1 MIRTNGLV
9 LAAFLMAS
17 ASPVAFA
24 QPTTQEAETETT
36 TEFYMQH
43 RDIITQLSQP
53 SAVGIDWEE
62 EFATLSDDAE
72 VNIVTL
78 SELADADDSA
88 SPVLDQAMIDLD
100 NDRDVLRT
108 AIENNDTLMAAVEDE
123 GYAVDDVVAAIM
135 PSDAEG
141 EVTLVVDA
149 QTTFD
154 FGTEDAEGETDL

>member
-1 MIRTNGLV
+1 
-9 LAAFLMAS
+9 
-17 ASPVAFA
+17 
-24 QPTTQEAETETT
+24 
-36 TEFYMQH
+36 MQH